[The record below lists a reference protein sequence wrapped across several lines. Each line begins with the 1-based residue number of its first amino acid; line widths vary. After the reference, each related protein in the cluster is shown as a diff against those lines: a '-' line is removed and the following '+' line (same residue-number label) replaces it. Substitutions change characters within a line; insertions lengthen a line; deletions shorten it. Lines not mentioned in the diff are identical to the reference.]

1 MFASLRHKIAL
12 FVLSSVL
19 LSASSFIL
27 AQDKAD
33 VRSINWQA
41 YLKSQAEWLE
51 ARQFCAHLAAE
62 HAMAELQAYQQ
73 LMAAERE
80 VLIHEHA
87 LNAQREGLREVRLTG
102 LRNEIVVLGEK
113 AKQAVVTRDWSIK
126 LANRGLISQ
135 KELEADEIA
144 VERLNGQLNSK
155 KDELKQEEER
165 AVSSEEEDLIV
176 ALEQA
181 TSVLRTVSTQAAME
195 KASRLEAIGKAEKES
210 QRLKQ
215 ELQQMQWDFDRLREF
230 LRQQETGAN
239 TTSRQADIQKLQN
252 DMQSVKEAESRA
264 IDRCDKSVERWQQH
278 IDDVQQLQT
287 NLEKE
292 AAVDSTKL
300 RTLEADVQSAQ
311 EKVNQ
316 SIQNE
321 SWANRV
327 KRKGFIT
334 PVLYEK
340 YSLALLESR
349 LNLDYHQQK
358 FEAETEIL
366 SSQQQAL
373 RHFDI
378 HGLKQVTQLTIEAY
392 GQVKSHRQF
401 VVDNLR
407 QQSESKLTVL
417 NILKASL

>member
-1 MFASLRHKIAL
+1 VFSPLRHLIAL
-12 FVLSSVL
+12 LVLSSIL
-19 LSASSFIL
+19 LTASSSIL
-27 AQDKAD
+27 AQDKTD
-33 VRSINWQA
+33 VRNINWQT

-51 ARQFCAHLAAE
+51 ARQYYAHLVAE
-62 HAMAELQAYQQ
+62 HAKAELQAYQQ
-73 LMAAERE
+73 QMAAERE
-80 VLIHEHA
+80 LLIHEYA
-87 LNAQREGLREVRLTG
+87 LKAYREGLREVRLIG

-113 AKQAVVTRDWSIK
+113 AKQAVVRRDWSIK

-144 VERLNGQLNSK
+144 VERLSGQLNSK
-155 KDELKQEEER
+155 KDELKLEEEK
-165 AVSSEEEDLIV
+165 AVSSDEEDLIV
-176 ALEQA
+176 ALKQA

-195 KASRLEAIGKAEKES
+195 KASRLEEIDKAEKES

-215 ELQQMQWDFDRLREF
+215 ELQQMQWDFERFREF
-230 LRQQETGAN
+230 LRQQETRAN
-239 TTSRQADIQKLQN
+239 TSSRQADIQMLQS
-252 DMQSVKEAESRA
+252 DMQSAKEAEPLA
-264 IDRCDKSVERWQQH
+264 IDRCDKSVEQWQRH
-278 IDDVQQLQT
+278 IDDAQQTQA
-287 NLEKE
+287 NLENE
-292 AAVDSTKL
+292 VAVDSAKL
-300 RTLEADVQSAQ
+300 RALEADVQGAQ

-334 PVLYEK
+334 QVLYEK

-349 LNLDYHQQK
+349 LNLNYHQQK

-373 RHFDI
+373 RDFDTQ
-378 HGLKQVTQLTIEAY
+378 GLKQATQLTTEAY
-392 GQVKSHRQF
+392 RQVKSHRQF

-407 QQSESKLTVL
+407 QQAESQLTVL
-417 NILKASL
+417 NILKASQ